1 MKFDLFCR
9 RRPSRHSN
17 MVRKFKDANA
27 PTRPLSAYMLFG
39 QANRSRITKR
49 VGNAVTEVAKA
60 IGAEWGALTDA
71 KKAPFQKKAEAAKAK
86 YQKALAKYKQSAKY
100 QKYLEE
106 KAAFDRKQKVLA
118 VTEPK
123 GKPKRAMSG
132 YMLYTAS
139 VRDQLN
145 KKGIT
150 GIAVSSE
157 ASKMWNALSD
167 AKKAPFQAKAS
178 KAMAKYKAAMAKW
191 KSTKAYAAFLEE
203 KKAAQK
209 EMRAEEKAMKRKAA
223 ALRRSPRRPSPQ
235 GSRSEARA

>member
-1 MKFDLFCR
+1 MKVDFFCR
-9 RRPSRHSN
+9 RSPSQHSN

-27 PTRPLSAYMLFG
+27 PSRPLSAYMLFG
-39 QANRSRITKR
+39 QANRARITKR

-86 YQKALAKYKQSAKY
+86 YQKALA
-100 QKYLEE
+100 
-106 KAAFDRKQKVLA
+106 

-132 YMLYTAS
+132 YMLFTNS
-139 VRDQLN
+139 IRDKLA

-150 GIAVSSE
+150 GIAVSGE
-157 ASKMWNALSD
+157 ASKQWNAMSD
-167 AKKAPFQAKAS
+167 AKKAPFQIKAG
-178 KAMAKYKAAMAKW
+178 KAMAKYKSAMAKW
-191 KSTKAYAAFLEE
+191 KSTKAYKAFLEE

-209 EMRAEEKAMKRKAA
+209 ELKAEEKAMKRKAKE
-223 ALRRSPRRPSPQ
+223 Q
-235 GSRSEARA
+235 GGGAKKKAKTSRKAKKQK

>member
-1 MKFDLFCR
+1 MGKF
-9 RRPSRHSN
+9 
-17 MVRKFKDANA
+17 
-27 PTRPLSAYMLFG
+27 
-39 QANRSRITKR
+39 
-49 VGNAVTEVAKA
+49 
-60 IGAEWGALTDA
+60 
-71 KKAPFQKKAEAAKAK
+71 
-86 YQKALAKYKQSAKY
+86 
-100 QKYLEE
+100 LED

-209 EMRAEEKAMKRKAA
+209 EMRAEEKAMKRKNNT
-223 ALRRSPRRPSPQ
+223 Q
-235 GSRSEARA
+235 GGGAKKKVKTAMSAKKQK

>member
-17 MVRKFKDANA
+17 MVRKFKDVNA

-39 QANRSRITKR
+39 QANRARITKR

-132 YMLYTAS
+132 YMLFTS
-139 VRDQLN
+139 SIRDKLA

-150 GIAVSSE
+150 GIAVSGE
-157 ASKMWNALSD
+157 ASKQWNAMSD
-167 AKKAPFQAKAS
+167 AKKAPFQIKAG
-178 KAMAKYKAAMAKW
+178 KAMAKYKSAMAKW
-191 KSTKAYAAFLEE
+191 KSTKAYKAFLEE

-209 EMRAEEKAMKRKAA
+209 ELKAEEKAMKRKAKE
-223 ALRRSPRRPSPQ
+223 Q
-235 GSRSEARA
+235 GGGAKKKAKTAKSSRKQK